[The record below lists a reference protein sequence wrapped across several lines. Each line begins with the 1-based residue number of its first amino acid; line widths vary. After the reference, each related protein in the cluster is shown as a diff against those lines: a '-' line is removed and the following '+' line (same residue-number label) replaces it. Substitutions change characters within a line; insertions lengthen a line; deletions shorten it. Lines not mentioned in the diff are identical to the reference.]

1 MKNMLNTLS
10 FEKLEETASKK
21 RKRGFLKLNFSLNL
35 QASKKFF
42 ILFLFK
48 LETSDPDV
56 MVEVNSKLI
65 IEIHR
70 KKY

>member
-1 MKNMLNTLS
+1 M
-10 FEKLEETASKK
+10 SKK